1 MLMSYVNVES
11 ISSPL
16 TIEVNA
22 KVNKLAITFV
32 LNERG
37 TQYDHIFKANLNQDE
52 LSTIDSRFAYSYYML
67 SFSNMKSIVKI
78 NSVKRKQVI

>member
-22 KVNKLAITFV
+22 KVKKLAITFV

-37 TQYDHIFKANLNQDE
+37 TQYDHIFEANLNQDE
-52 LSTIDSRFAYSYYML
+52 LSTIDSRFAYSHYML

-78 NSVKRKQVI
+78 NSVKRKQLI

>member
-37 TQYDHIFKANLNQDE
+37 TQYDHIFEANLNQDE
-52 LSTIDSRFAYSYYML
+52 LSTIDSRFAYSHYML
-67 SFSNMKSIVKI
+67 SLSNMKSIVKI
-78 NSVKRKQVI
+78 NSVKRKQLI

>member
-37 TQYDHIFKANLNQDE
+37 TQYDHIF
-52 LSTIDSRFAYSYYML
+52 
-67 SFSNMKSIVKI
+67 
-78 NSVKRKQVI
+78 